1 MTKARPYGT
10 HPDVPDHR
18 DHRYEAPRH
27 VRRNL
32 PRAVD
37 LRPHCPPVEDQRP
50 LNACSA
56 HAIGA
61 ALWFV
66 DKRQDGYAALPSRL
80 FLYWIEREREH
91 RVGANAPVSLRDG
104 YKAAARN
111 GVCPESLWPW
121 KPERFAEK
129 PSKACFREAKKKRA
143 VSYHR
148 VSRDLGHLRGC
159 LAEGFPFT
167 LGISVHESFESRP
180 VRETGRASMPKRG
193 EKTLGGHAVLV
204 VGYGER
210 SRRFLVRNSWGRRW
224 GMKGYF
230 TLPFDYLLHPD
241 LAWDF
246 WTVRRVSESSGR
258 DTISG

>member
-1 MTKARPYGT
+1 MKRARPYGT

-27 VRRNL
+27 VRRVL
-32 PRAVD
+32 PRSVD
-37 LRPHCPPVEDQRP
+37 LRPGCPPVEDQRP

-61 ALWFV
+61 ALWFD
-66 DKRQDGYAALPSRL
+66 DKRQDGHAAIPSRL
-80 FLYWIEREREH
+80 FLYWVERAKEH
-91 RVGANAPVSLRDG
+91 TVGTNAPVSLRDG

-121 KPERFAEK
+121 RPERFADR
-129 PSKACFREAKKKRA
+129 PTRTCFREARKRRA

-148 VSRDLGHLRGC
+148 VPRDLDHLRGC

-167 LGISVHESFESRP
+167 VGISVHESFESRAVRDTGKVP
-180 VRETGRASMPKRG
+180 VPERG

-204 VGYGER
+204 VGYEER
-210 SRRFLVRNSWGRRW
+210 SRRFLARNSWGTRW
-224 GMKGYF
+224 GQRGYF
-230 TLPFDYLLHPD
+230 TLPWQYLLQPD

-246 WTVRRVSESSGR
+246 WTVRRVL
-258 DTISG
+258 